1 LAERIMQE
9 STHAERMQLFLD
21 EHGCGDLPV
30 ERLAHAL
37 THRSYAY
44 EASTDEDNE
53 RLEFLGDALI
63 SSVTSEVLYASDPEA
78 NEGALS
84 KRRSR
89 LISRAVLGRRAI
101 EMGIGDII
109 LLGRG
114 ERETGGARRRSI
126 LGSALEAIVAAV
138 YLGLGFE
145 RANVFVREHIL
156 DHLTQPQH
164 GERLS
169 EDFKSDLQEWTQQYF
184 HVIPTYVVVGEAGP
198 DHDKRFTVRVVLND
212 RELADGV
219 GRRIKSAENDAARQA
234 LQRIRENPDLF
245 A

>member
-1 LAERIMQE
+1 MQE
-9 STHAERMQLFLD
+9 SSHAERMRFFLQS
-21 EHGCGDLPV
+21 HGCADLPLDALNV
-30 ERLAHAL
+30 AL

-44 EASTDEDNE
+44 EASSPADNE
-53 RLEFLGDALI
+53 RHEFLGDALI
-63 SSVTSEVLYASDPEA
+63 SAVTSEALFESDPEA

-126 LGSALEAIVAAV
+126 LGSALEAIVAAI
-138 YLGLGFE
+138 YLNLGYDRT
-145 RANVFVREHIL
+145 RAFVREHIL
-156 DHLTQPQH
+156 DKLDQAP
-164 GERLS
+164 GAERLA
-169 EDFKSDLQEWTQQYF
+169 EDYKSTLQEWSQQ
-184 HVIPTYVVVGEAGP
+184 HLRVIPVYSLVSEDGP
-198 DHDKRFTVRVVLND
+198 DHDKHFTVRVILNE
-212 RELADGV
+212 RELAQGS

-234 LQRIRENPDLF
+234 LLRIQESPDPRR
-245 A
+245 